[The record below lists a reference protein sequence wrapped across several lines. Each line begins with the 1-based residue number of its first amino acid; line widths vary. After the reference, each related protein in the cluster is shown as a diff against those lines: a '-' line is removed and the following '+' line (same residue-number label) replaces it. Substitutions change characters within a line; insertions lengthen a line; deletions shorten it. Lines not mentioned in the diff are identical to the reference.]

1 MEQNL
6 TPTKE
11 YEFDYVKKS
20 IEKIDLAFRT
30 QQYKR
35 AMLLYVFLLET
46 LTETDRTYV
55 IRYYY
60 DNISKMA

>member
-1 MEQNL
+1 MDHNP
-6 TPTKE
+6 TPKKE
-11 YEFDYVKKS
+11 YEFDYIKKS

-46 LTETDRTYV
+46 LTEIDRNYV